1 MTMQT
6 GYRHMF
12 TIHMQTVL
20 RKTVSTDPTEID
32 ALACSEIIQPPSLEQ
47 KRHTTV
53 VNSIFSSFLVDSADM
68 L

>member
-12 TIHMQTVL
+12 TIHMQNVL

-32 ALACSEIIQPPSLEQ
+32 TLTCSEIIQPPSLEQ
-47 KRHTTV
+47 KRHATV
-53 VNSIFSSFLVDSADM
+53 VNSM
-68 L
+68 